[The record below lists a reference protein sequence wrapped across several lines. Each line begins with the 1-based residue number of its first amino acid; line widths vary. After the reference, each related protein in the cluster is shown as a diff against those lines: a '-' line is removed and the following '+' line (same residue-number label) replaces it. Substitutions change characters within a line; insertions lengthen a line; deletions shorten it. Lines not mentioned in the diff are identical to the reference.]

1 MHQDPRLQ
9 LLQVCFRF
17 WFLLNMTGFLR
28 RCHVL
33 RLLQGLCVLFRQ
45 SESRS
50 HLPFWILPEHIYEE
64 IQSYLEETKIEN
76 ILARAVA
83 GDPDA
88 LNVRQGQYA
97 DITQFPTNLAEA
109 QKTILKLGS
118 EFEKLPNE
126 IREKFDFSKEKFIQQ
141 FGSEDWVEKMGFKA
155 AEKAPDQQV
164 MQANTEVLTPE
175 VE

>member
-1 MHQDPRLQ
+1 MSKEETFYSLLSKRPRKYAPAGSRLADDFEIQ
-9 LLQVCFRF
+9 IDER
-17 WFLLNMTGFLR
+17 G
-28 RCHVL
+28 HKVL
-33 RLLQGLCVLFRQ
+33 VKVG
-45 SESRS
+45 
-50 HLPFWILPEHIYEE
+50 EHDIYEE

-141 FGSEDWVEKMGFKA
+141 FGSEDWVEKMGFRS